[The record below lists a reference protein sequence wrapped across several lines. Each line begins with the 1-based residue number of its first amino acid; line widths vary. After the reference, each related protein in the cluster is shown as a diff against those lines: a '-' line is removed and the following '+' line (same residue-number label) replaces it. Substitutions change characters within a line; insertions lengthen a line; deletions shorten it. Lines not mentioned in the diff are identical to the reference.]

1 MRDSMD
7 CVESIWKILKYLECL
22 LAKHHTTLSA
32 MPRQSWCD
40 SRIFLL
46 PQSENIE
53 SEEKFQIAT
62 EKGGFQIEGE
72 DLNWVGVSKSSL
84 KAVEEIWNCHWKGV
98 WEEPDKIS
106 DGDPKRGLRLF
117 WKVKEILRS

>member
-32 MPRQSWCD
+32 LPRQSRCD

-53 SEEKFQIAT
+53 IKERFQIAT
-62 EKGGFQIEGE
+62 ERGRFQIEGE
-72 DLNWVGVSKSSL
+72 DLNWGGGVSKSSQ
-84 KAVEEIWNCHWKGV
+84 KAVGEISNCHWKGV
-98 WEEPDKIS
+98 WEELDKIS
-106 DGDPKRGLRLF
+106 DGDPKRGLCF
-117 WKVKEILRS
+117 EKWKRY